1 MLVTKV
7 FEVDLWHRLHGGALD
22 EKGTAYMVNYE
33 VILMHKELGNSV
45 FGAAVVDVQ
54 QFCLPH
60 CNTKNTILTKCIC
73 LLYLNFSKS

>member
-1 MLVTKV
+1 M
-7 FEVDLWHRLHGGALD
+7 DLWHRLHGGALD

-33 VILMHKELGNSV
+33 VILMYKELGNTF

-60 CNTKNTILTKCIC
+60 CSTKNTILTKRIC
-73 LLYLNFSKS
+73 LLYFNFCKS